1 MSTTNDEAD
10 PLRAAEAGAAPDRP
24 ARTVAEEAALLVDLL
39 SRRGWGAGAGMP
51 SASSHTSAD
60 AAAGMPSASSHTSAD
75 AAAGMPSDSS
85 HTSAD
90 DAAGAAGA
98 ASSASEAHH
107 HAHDGRTGDG
117 AGPGGIP
124 LGDGRPGPECT
135 CGGREPA
142 ACRMCPVCQLISF
155 VQQVNPDTIE
165 RVADFVG
172 FAATALRD
180 LATSQRERASAP
192 APPGD
197 ATRTQPTARAD
208 AARRRHAGDLGMT
221 RRLAIGIDI
230 GGTKVAGGIV
240 DESGAI
246 LERVRF
252 DTPHRSTSPRVVEDT
267 IVGAV
272 EELLTRSDPI
282 DIVAVGIGA
291 AGFVAEDRAT
301 VVFAPHL
308 SWRNEPLRDAL
319 AQRIA
324 LPITVDN
331 DANAAAW
338 AEACFGA
345 ARGESHVVVITLGT
359 GIGGA
364 LIIDGQVQRG
374 RHGIAGEFGH
384 MQVVPGGVRCEC
396 GNRGCWEQYASGN
409 ALVREARAMIEAGSP
424 VVADLLT
431 RLGGDANGLTG
442 PFITEAARDGDP
454 TARELLADIGE
465 WLGIGMANL
474 AAAFDPGLFV
484 VGGGVSAADEM
495 LIGPARD
502 AFRRQLTGR
511 GYRPEAGIVRA
522 VLGSDAGLI
531 GAAELAR
538 AGR

>member
-1 MSTTNDEAD
+1 MN
-10 PLRAAEAGAAPDRP
+10 
-24 ARTVAEEAALLVDLL
+24 
-39 SRRGWGAGAGMP
+39 
-51 SASSHTSAD
+51 
-60 AAAGMPSASSHTSAD
+60 
-75 AAAGMPSDSS
+75 
-85 HTSAD
+85 
-90 DAAGAAGA
+90 
-98 ASSASEAHH
+98 
-107 HAHDGRTGDG
+107 
-117 AGPGGIP
+117 
-124 LGDGRPGPECT
+124 
-135 CGGREPA
+135 
-142 ACRMCPVCQLISF
+142 
-155 VQQVNPDTIE
+155 
-165 RVADFVG
+165 
-172 FAATALRD
+172 
-180 LATSQRERASAP
+180 
-192 APPGD
+192 
-197 ATRTQPTARAD
+197 
-208 AARRRHAGDLGMT
+208 

-240 DESGAI
+240 DERGAI

-272 EELLTRSDPI
+272 DELLARTDLA

-319 AQRIA
+319 SQRIA

-364 LIIDGQVQRG
+364 LIIDGRVQRG

-409 ALVREARAMIEAGSP
+409 ALVREARAMIDAGSP

-431 RLGGDANGLTG
+431 RLGGDAGGLTG
-442 PFITEAARDGDP
+442 PFITEAARDGDA

-465 WLGIGMANL
+465 WLGVGMANL

-484 VGGGVSAADEM
+484 IGGGVSAADEM
-495 LIGPARD
+495 LIGPARE
-502 AFRRQLTGR
+502 AYRRQLTGR
-511 GYRPEAGIVRA
+511 GYRPEASIVRA

-538 AGR
+538 SGR